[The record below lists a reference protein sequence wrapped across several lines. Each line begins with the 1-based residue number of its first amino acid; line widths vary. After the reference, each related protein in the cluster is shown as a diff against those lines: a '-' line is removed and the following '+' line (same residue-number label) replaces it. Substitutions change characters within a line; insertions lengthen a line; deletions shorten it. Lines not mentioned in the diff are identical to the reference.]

1 MKRIGATSVLSLII
15 GLVLIFSGGVF
26 NGTAS
31 AKTYNLKFQLT
42 WNTQHPEYKAY
53 QKFIKM
59 VKKATNGQ
67 IRFTLFPASQ
77 LIGTSEALDGLR
89 KGTIDMLASSAVYYH
104 GMVPEGDVD
113 WLPYTSLGHRKPFW
127 TYMNYQKGGKEGQFH
142 DIIYKDYLKKANS
155 IWLTSVLCA
164 GEGIIGRGNHAFK
177 TIDSLKNIKLRAAG
191 GVATRVA
198 KAWGAAPVTMATG
211 EIYPALQRGTVD
223 ALLFT
228 VYGLK
233 DYKFFEIAK
242 TYTNPPVFIWSDDLW
257 INKNSF
263 DRLPE
268 KLQKALV
275 KVAHEWGEWASLK
288 YWPAYEKK
296 SMEWSKKKGVK
307 FYRLSD
313 ADIAKSKKM
322 MKKVWTW
329 YAHESPD
336 CNKLVELL
344 KEKEKNWK

>member
-1 MKRIGATSVLSLII
+1 MKRTGFTTVAVIVIGIAII
-15 GLVLIFSGGVF
+15 FGFGVF
-26 NGTAS
+26 NDVAH
-31 AKTYNLKFQLT
+31 AKTYNLKMQLT

-53 QKFIKM
+53 KTFIKM
-59 VKKATNGQ
+59 VKKATNGK
-67 IRFTLFPASQ
+67 IRFTLFPSSQ
-77 LIGTSEALDGLR
+77 LIGTSEALDGLGR
-89 KGTIDMLASSAVYYH
+89 GTIDMLASSAVYYH

-113 WLPYTSLGHRKPFW
+113 WLPYTSLGNRTPFW
-127 TYMNYQKGGKEGQFH
+127 NYMNYNKGGRKGQFH
-142 DIIYKDYLKKANS
+142 DIIYKDYIKKANA

-198 KAWGAAPVTMATG
+198 KAWGAAPVTMSTG

-257 INKNSF
+257 INKDSF
-263 DRLPE
+263 E
-268 KLQKALV
+268 KLPKNLQTILV
-275 KVAHEWGEWASLK
+275 KVAHNWGKWASLV
-288 YWPAYEKK
+288 YWPAYEQK

-307 FYRLSD
+307 FFKLSD

-322 MKKVWTW
+322 MKSVWKW
-329 YAHESPD
+329 YANESPD
-336 CNKLVELL
+336 CRKLVELL
-344 KEKEKNWK
+344 KKKEKSQQ

>member
-1 MKRIGATSVLSLII
+1 MKRIGSTTVLAMALT
-15 GLVLIFSGGVF
+15 VTLIFSMGIF
-26 NGTAS
+26 SKKAY

-53 QKFIKM
+53 KKFVKMIKE
-59 VKKATNGQ
+59 ATNGK

-77 LIGTSEALDGLR
+77 LIATSEALDGLS

-113 WLPYTSLGHRKPFW
+113 WLPYISLGNRKAFW
-127 TYMNYQKGGKEGQFH
+127 NYMNYNKGGKKGAFH

-155 IWLTSVLCA
+155 VWLTSVLCA
-164 GEGIIGRGNHAFK
+164 GEGIIGRGNKAFK
-177 TIDSLKNIKLRAAG
+177 TIDSLKNIKLRTAG

-198 KAWGAAPVTMATG
+198 KAWGAAPVTMSTS

-223 ALLFT
+223 ALIFT

-242 TYTNPPVFIWSDDLW
+242 TYTNPPVFTWSDDLW

-263 DRLPE
+263 E
-268 KLQKALV
+268 KLPKNLQKTLV
-275 KVAHEWGEWASLK
+275 DVAHKWGEWASLK
-288 YWPAYEKK
+288 YWPAYELK
-296 SMEWSKKKGVK
+296 SMAWSRKKGVK
-307 FYRLSD
+307 FFTLSN

-322 MKKVWTW
+322 MKSVWTW
-329 YAHESPD
+329 YADESPD
-336 CNKLVELL
+336 CKKLVELL
-344 KEKEKNWK
+344 KEKENNKQ